1 MCGRGWW
8 VAQNMRRNLINTLR
22 HRSVAVVLA
31 LASLALGLIFGTLYY
46 QQVRRHTH
54 HRRKGSRVKPF
65 SNR

>member
-1 MCGRGWW
+1 
-8 VAQNMRRNLINTLR
+8 MRRNLINTLR